1 MFERMDIGMIKSDN
15 NFDPDNNVKPD
26 NDGQKADNGDDLS
39 GLPVLRPK
47 VAGIDL
53 MCFQLLH
60 QASEI
65 HWVCRRKS

>member
-1 MFERMDIGMIKSDN
+1 MIKSDN

-53 MCFQLLH
+53 
-60 QASEI
+60 ASEI

>member
-1 MFERMDIGMIKSDN
+1 MDIEMIKSDN
-15 NFDPDNNVKPD
+15 NVDPDNDGKKPD
-26 NDGQKADNGDDLS
+26 NDDDLS
-39 GLPVLRPK
+39 GLHVLRPK